1 MDAPKDLVKEI
12 KDLEEMFTV
21 DTAKLKQITNHFVGE
36 LERGLSVEGGDIV
49 SFCPWIVCSK
59 ALPK

>member
-1 MDAPKDLVKEI
+1 MVDAPKDLVKEI

-49 SFCPWIVCSK
+49 SV
-59 ALPK
+59 